1 MGDRPTVADVALY
14 VYPSVAP
21 EGGFDLR
28 SYPALRTWLERVA
41 ALPVYVPLKPPGWE
55 YDEDS
60 QCVAR
65 TAKDNW

>member
-1 MGDRPTVADVALY
+1 
-14 VYPSVAP
+14 
-21 EGGFDLR
+21 
-28 SYPALRTWLERVA
+28 
-41 ALPVYVPLKPPGWE
+41 LPVYVPLKPPGWE